1 MAPDTIAMKPV
12 SRVATWVWL
21 IAAFLALMAV
31 PYLGNTYLTNFVF
44 VLIIAFIIAQ
54 SWDWLGGE
62 MGYVNLGHFCFCGI
76 GAYAFCILVARGYPI
91 HVGFIATVAIS
102 GSAAALLAF
111 PLFRLRGDYFSFATL
126 ALLPLAQLL
135 AFNLTWLTNG
145 GEGISLPPHYVLE
158 QAYLFALVVA
168 FVALGVTVMLTR
180 ARIGY
185 AMRGIRNDEEASEVA
200 GIRIFPVKLLV
211 MSLSAGFAGLAGAIQ
226 SWQLSFI
233 DPPTVFGIA
242 QALVPIAMALLGG
255 SGMLWGPLVGVII
268 FGSMQQTLIAN
279 LSILHA
285 AIYGTVILLIGR
297 FMPGGLLRSGFLRSI
312 PLLTSITREHQDN
325 AHLDQGRVASGFHPV
340 LPLPVVD
347 TKQDRPLLEC
357 RNVTKEFRGLVAVDN
372 LSMTIQAG
380 EIVGLV
386 GPNGS
391 GKTTLFNCISK
402 VYAPTRGDII
412 YDGHDITIMRR
423 DQISRLG
430 IGRTFQIPKPFSDM
444 SVREN
449 IAVPMMYRNDNMT
462 PAEALEKAES
472 FARFVE
478 LEHCMFKRADS
489 LSVQEKKSLELAR
502 ALACK
507 PKLLLVDE
515 VASGLT
521 PAEVKRFTRQIS
533 ELREKYGMTVIW
545 VEHNFPALAEC
556 VDRLVVLDSGSVIA
570 DLPLQEAVKDERVLS
585 TYLGQAPGGAA

>member
-1 MAPDTIAMKPV
+1 MKSAPRWTSWFWLVPAF
-12 SRVATWVWL
+12 VA
-21 IAAFLALMAV
+21 LAVV
-31 PYLGNTYLTNFVF
+31 PYIGNAYLTNFVF
-44 VLIIAFIIAQ
+44 VLIIAFIVAQ

-62 MGYVNLGHFCFCGI
+62 MGYVNLGHFCFCGV
-76 GAYAFCILVARGYPI
+76 GAYAFCILVARGYPVHI
-91 HVGFIATVAIS
+91 GFAAAVGVS
-102 GSAAALLAF
+102 GAVAALLAF

-126 ALLPLAQLL
+126 TLLPLAQLL

-158 QAYLFALVVA
+158 KAYLFALVVA
-168 FVALGVTVMLTR
+168 FLALGVTVWLTR

-185 AMRGIRNDEEASEVA
+185 AMRGIRNDEEASEV
-200 GIRIFPVKLLV
+200 GGVRIFPVKLFV
-211 MSLSAGFAGLAGAIQ
+211 MSLSASFAGLAGAIQ

-255 SGMLWGPLVGVII
+255 SGLLWGPTVGVLV
-268 FGSMQQTLIAN
+268 FGSVQQTLIAN
-279 LSILHA
+279 LSVLHA
-285 AIYGTVILLIGR
+285 AIYGSIILLIGR
-297 FMPGGLLRSGFLRSI
+297 FMPGGLLRSNLLRAI
-312 PLLTSITREHQDN
+312 PWFAPLTREHQDN
-325 AHLDQGRVASGFHPV
+325 RQVGHADVKPGSQVT
-340 LPLPVVD
+340 LPLQIVD
-347 TKQDRPLLEC
+347 VKQEKPLLEC
-357 RNVTKEFRGLVAVDN
+357 RNVTKEFRGLVAVND
-372 LSMTIQAG
+372 LTMTIRAG

-402 VYAPTRGDII
+402 VYPPTRGQILF
-412 YDGHDITIMRR
+412 DGNDITVLRR
-423 DQISRLG
+423 DEISRLG
-430 IGRTFQIPKPFSDM
+430 IGRSFQIPRPFSDM

-449 IAVPMMYRNDNMT
+449 IAVPLMYRNEAMS
-462 PAEALEKAES
+462 PAEALERAEV

-478 LEHCMFKRADS
+478 LDHCMFKRADS

-502 ALACK
+502 ALACQ

-556 VDRLVVLDSGSVIA
+556 VDRLVVLESGSVIA
-570 DLPLQEAVKDERVLS
+570 DQPLEDAVKNERVLS
-585 TYLGQAPGGAA
+585 TYLGQSPGGAA